1 MGTSKLKIPVPLFH
15 LKFLDGIRRLRL
27 RNFKWAALAALIVTG
42 FPVDGFAQH
51 RFDERAEHE
60 RANVTPRPPVRAFR
74 PGIVAAPTFSASRN
88 VASTPPVTGNRF
100 RDHDRD
106 DRGDRGAFAAG
117 VAAGVVLGGALAV
130 PGPGIYVVPVPS
142 PADDP
147 IAYCTQTYSSY
158 DPQSGTYIGDDGNPH
173 PCP

>member
-1 MGTSKLKIPVPLFH
+1 MINPV
-15 LKFLDGIRRLRL
+15 RLGAV
-27 RNFKWAALAALIVTG
+27 AATALIVMG
-42 FPVDGFAQH
+42 FPVSGFAQH
-51 RFDERAEHE
+51 RIDERAGEHE
-60 RANVTPRPPVRAFR
+60 RANVPPHPPMRAFQPR
-74 PGIVAAPTFSASRN
+74 TVAAPATPGSRN
-88 VASTPPVTGNRF
+88 VTSTPPVAGNRF

-117 VAAGVVLGGALAV
+117 VAAGVVLGGALAT

-147 IAYCTQTYSSY
+147 IAYCSQTYSSY

-173 PCP
+173 PCPP